1 MSGKIEIHETINV
14 PAKPATVWAFVSDPY
29 QVASCLP
36 GAAIEGQR
44 DDGSWDGAIV
54 LQFGPLKVALRANA
68 VLTLDPSTMT
78 GTIATRGKDAQ
89 GGVKVGAQTRFAV
102 TENGSGSDIAID
114 ATVELNGKLAS
125 VIGAGAP
132 MVTKRLAKTFA
143 EQLAEKL
150 STTAG

>member
-1 MSGKIEIHETINV
+1 MASDIKISEKISV
-14 PAKPATVWAFVSDPY
+14 PAPPATVWDFIRDPY

-36 GAAIEGQR
+36 GATIEGQR
-44 DDGSWDGAIV
+44 EDGSYDAAMV
-54 LQFGPLKVALRANA
+54 LQFGPLKVTLRANA
-68 VLTLDPSTMT
+68 VLALDPATMT

-102 TENGSGSDIAID
+102 AQADGGSDITVG
-114 ATVELNGKLAS
+114 ATVELTGKLAS

-132 MVTKRLAKTFA
+132 IVTKRLAKTFA

-150 STTAG
+150 GAKAK

>member
-1 MSGKIEIHETINV
+1 MPGKIEIKETISV
-14 PAKPATVWAFVSDPY
+14 PAPAETVWAFVSDPHR
-29 QVASCLP
+29 VASCLP
-36 GAAIEGQR
+36 GAVIEGQR
-44 DDGSWDGAIV
+44 DDGSYDGAMV

-68 VLTLDPSTMT
+68 VLTLDPPTMT

-89 GGVKVGAQTRFAV
+89 GGVRVGANTRFAV
-102 TENGSGSDIAID
+102 TENGAGSDIAID

-143 EQLAEKL
+143 EQLAERL
-150 STTAG
+150 GAG

>member
-1 MSGKIEIHETINV
+1 MSGKIEISETV
-14 PAKPATVWAFVSDPY
+14 SVAAPAAAVWAFVSDPH

-36 GAAIEGQR
+36 GAVIEGRR
-44 DDGSWDGAIV
+44 DDGSWDGAMV

-68 VLTLDPSTMT
+68 VLTLDPATMT

-89 GGVKVGAQTRFAV
+89 GGVRVGAQTRFAV
-102 TENGSGSDIAID
+102 IGNGDGSDIAID
-114 ATVELNGKLAS
+114 ATVELSGKLAS

-132 MVTKRLAKTFA
+132 IVTRKLAKSFA

-150 STTAG
+150 GAGAK